1 MGIVIRPRKA
11 LVNCLRRDQNCSNER
26 KGHCTLVKL
35 GGESLGRLEVGC
47 RLQGGG

>member
-1 MGIVIRPRKA
+1 MGIVLRPRKA
-11 LVNCLRRDQNCSNER
+11 LVNCLNER